1 MALWLKENALDSD
14 VVISTRVRLARNL
27 AGIPFPHR
35 IAGTQRAEQV
45 KETAKRA
52 FLRDGMD
59 FSYQEIRELSPINKT
74 RLVEQHIISRELAS
88 GNEGAMIL
96 SPDESICVM
105 IGEEDHYRLQCL
117 RSGYDVDTAMKM
129 AFELDK
135 MLNKE
140 AEYAFDPELGYLTS
154 CPTNVGTGMRVSV
167 MLHLPGLTLSGGI
180 RGILSALGNFGVTAR
195 GCYGE
200 GSEAA
205 GDIYQI
211 SNQVTL
217 GVSEKDIAKNLKTV
231 VSQIIKKEREAR
243 NALLHNQGAE
253 VKDRIWRSYG
263 LLKYAWKMDTSEAL
277 SCISLVNMGVG
288 LGIIEANTSD
298 ELYGLMMDIMPGM
311 LSGEGRTAQDRD
323 VVRAR
328 MIRNTIH

>member
-14 VVISTRVRLARNL
+14 VAIYTRVRLARNL

-59 FSYQEIRELSPINKT
+59 FSYQEIRGLSPINKT

-129 AFELDK
+129 AF
-135 MLNKE
+135 
-140 AEYAFDPELGYLTS
+140 
-154 CPTNVGTGMRVSV
+154 
-167 MLHLPGLTLSGGI
+167 I
-180 RGILSALGNFGVTAR
+180 
-195 GCYGE
+195 
-200 GSEAA
+200 
-205 GDIYQI
+205 
-211 SNQVTL
+211 
-217 GVSEKDIAKNLKTV
+217 
-231 VSQIIKKEREAR
+231 
-243 NALLHNQGAE
+243 
-253 VKDRIWRSYG
+253 
-263 LLKYAWKMDTSEAL
+263 
-277 SCISLVNMGVG
+277 
-288 LGIIEANTSD
+288 
-298 ELYGLMMDIMPGM
+298 
-311 LSGEGRTAQDRD
+311 
-323 VVRAR
+323 
-328 MIRNTIH
+328 